1 MMGHQNLDGQTCDSM
16 TLLVFL
22 RTKTLRLNMTDHPIG
37 TSRKQRDPQTRLDMA
52 RFKTCFKH
60 TYFGPVEFSG
70 RYEL

>member
-22 RTKTLRLNMTDHPIG
+22 PTETLRLNMTDHPIG